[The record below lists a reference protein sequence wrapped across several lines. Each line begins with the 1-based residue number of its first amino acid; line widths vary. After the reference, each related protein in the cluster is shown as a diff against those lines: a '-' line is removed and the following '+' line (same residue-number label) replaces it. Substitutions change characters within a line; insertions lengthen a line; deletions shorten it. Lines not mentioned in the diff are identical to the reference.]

1 MDPKSS
7 AWMTDAREML
17 IFFSRL
23 PIARDS
29 AAEHHD
35 FTRALRAA
43 PIAGVVIGAI
53 GAVVLGI
60 GATTGLPSLLTAAL
74 ATTAIVLAT
83 GALHEDALADVADG
97 FGGGTSPERKLEIMR
112 DSTIGAF
119 GASALCLSLLIRTS
133 AIAALIAAPND
144 IWQGAWTL
152 IAAAAISR
160 GAGVS
165 MLGLLSPA
173 RTDGLGRM
181 AGKLDRDTLQQ
192 LIAVTAVAGGIAL
205 WIGTGMVSAIAVL
218 SCAAAATW
226 GFSRLAKAQ
235 IGGQTGDVA
244 GAAQQVVECT
254 VLVATLSVIS
264 I

>member
-1 MDPKSS
+1 
-7 AWMTDAREML
+7 MTDAREML

-23 PIARDS
+23 PIARVNTPDD
-29 AAEHHD
+29 HD

-43 PIAGVVIGAI
+43 PLAGIVIGAL
-53 GAVVLGI
+53 GAGILGI
-60 GATTGLPSLLTAAL
+60 GTAAGLPPLLTAAL
-74 ATTAIVLAT
+74 ATAAIVFAT

-97 FGGGTSPERKLEIMR
+97 FGGGASPEHKLEIMR
-112 DSTIGAF
+112 DSTIGAY

-133 AIAALIAAPND
+133 AIAGLVTAPND
-144 IWQGAWTL
+144 IWLGAWAL

-160 GAGVS
+160 GAGVG
-165 MLGLLSPA
+165 MLGLLPPA
-173 RTDGLGRM
+173 RTDGLGHM
-181 AGKLDRDTLQQ
+181 AGKLDRDTFQQ
-192 LIAVTAVAGGIAL
+192 LSVVTAAAGGIAL
-205 WIGTGMVSAIAVL
+205 WIGVGVISAIAVL
-218 SCAAAATW
+218 LCAAAAAW
-226 GFSRLAKAQ
+226 GFSKLARAQ